1 MAEYDETNRGKIWMN
16 KKKDPNS
23 ESYKDTLPD
32 FTGELDVDGVKF
44 FVDAWKRK
52 PEANPAAPALN
63 FKVKRKD
70 TQPMSQRAPVRSDPI
85 SSGRMPQKQNILPD
99 DDDMDGDKI
108 PF

>member
-1 MAEYDETNRGKIWMN
+1 MAEYDETNRGKIWKN
-16 KKKDPNS
+16 KKKDPDAPDYR
-23 ESYKDTLPD
+23 ETLPD
-32 FTGELDVDGVKF
+32 FTGDLDVDGVKF

-70 TQPMSQRAPVRSDPI
+70 TQPQSAPKRADPI
-85 SSGRMPQKQNILPD
+85 SSGPQRNVDMD
-99 DDDMDGDKI
+99 DDI